1 MNWNT
6 YINEEWKTIE
16 EYPKY
21 EASANG
27 KIRNK
32 ETHIVL
38 KPRTIL
44 KGYTCV
50 VLYDDKH
57 KPVSIRIHRI
67 IAKLFVPNPNNYEYV
82 DHINSNKKDNKA
94 SNLRWCTHSQNC
106 TFRNGRK
113 VQLLNEKGDIIEE
126 FDNIHIAAKQ
136 LNIPYSSLYYGI
148 TNKLHSYNKYRLL

>member
-38 KPRTIL
+38 NQELFL
-44 KGYTCV
+44 KDTL
-50 VLYDDKH
+50 VLFYMM
-57 KPVSIRIHRI
+57 
-67 IAKLFVPNPNNYEYV
+67 
-82 DHINSNKKDNKA
+82 INI
-94 SNLRWCTHSQNC
+94 NLL
-106 TFRNGRK
+106 
-113 VQLLNEKGDIIEE
+113 V
-126 FDNIHIAAKQ
+126 
-136 LNIPYSSLYYGI
+136 
-148 TNKLHSYNKYRLL
+148 